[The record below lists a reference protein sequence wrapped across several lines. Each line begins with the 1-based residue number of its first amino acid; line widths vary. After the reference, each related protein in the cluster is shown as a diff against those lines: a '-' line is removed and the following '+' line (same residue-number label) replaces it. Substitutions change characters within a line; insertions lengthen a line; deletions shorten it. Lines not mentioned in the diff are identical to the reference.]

1 MKTIIKKKIT
11 ISEKDNLIILT
22 NKISNISDFNLSDSE
37 ISHIKKEIKD
47 DKEIITINQ
56 YSRIV
61 TIVSPK
67 KEKDNN
73 QYSENIRLLGD
84 KLLST
89 FSSEKSVLIIDVDNN
104 SNNTFLLAEGLAL
117 SNYTFT
123 KHKTE
128 PKANKLE
135 TIYMCKN
142 SNQSDLNE
150 LQPDC
155 SGNHFPGS
163 PHRG

>member
-22 NKISNISDFNLSDSE
+22 NKISNLSDFNLSDSE
-37 ISHIKKEIKD
+37 ISHIKKEIKEE
-47 DKEIITINQ
+47 KEIITINQ

-89 FSSEKSVLIIDVDNN
+89 FASEKSVMIIDVDSEALNAFDETDATYLEKIAQLI
-104 SNNTFLLAEGLAL
+104 SNFA
-117 SNYTFT
+117 
-123 KHKTE
+123 
-128 PKANKLE
+128 
-135 TIYMCKN
+135 
-142 SNQSDLNE
+142 
-150 LQPDC
+150 
-155 SGNHFPGS
+155 
-163 PHRG
+163 